1 VRVGAALDELCLGVL
16 CELLQSPELAE
27 QTRDELLETL
37 ARAFI
42 EDGLR
47 GDPVTVRRLFEYAF
61 RYGW

>member
-1 VRVGAALDELCLGVL
+1 MRVRAALDQLRLGVL

-27 QTRDELLETL
+27 QTREELLETL

-47 GDPVTVRRLFEYAF
+47 GGPVTVRRLFEYAF
-61 RYGW
+61 RYDW